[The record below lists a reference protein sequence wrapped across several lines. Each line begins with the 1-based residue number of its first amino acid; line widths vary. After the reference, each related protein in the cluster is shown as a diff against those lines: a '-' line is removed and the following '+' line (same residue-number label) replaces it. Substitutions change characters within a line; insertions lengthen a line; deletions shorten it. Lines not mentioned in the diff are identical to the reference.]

1 MSVMINRVYFNMK
14 SRRLLKGLL
23 AVSFVSL
30 SAIISM
36 ANTTVRTTKS
46 EINNSVKNKSKK
58 EKTITLHL
66 LETSDVHGCFFPYD
80 FINGEPKAGSLA
92 RVMTYVNKLRQER
105 IRACGTSR

>member
-46 EINNSVKNKSKK
+46 EISSSVKNKSKK
-58 EKTITLHL
+58 EK
-66 LETSDVHGCFFPYD
+66 
-80 FINGEPKAGSLA
+80 
-92 RVMTYVNKLRQER
+92 R
-105 IRACGTSR
+105 